1 MDKTQG
7 NSTPG
12 GSPVVLENPP
22 SKEAGPTD
30 SGGGQSLLEKGP
42 EKEVSRNNPAPK
54 TSDGAKQ
61 KGYNILTPGRLRL
74 NSISGIISSRKD
86 DRFVSTKPEAVKIF
100 ANGSNW
106 TEILRKKR
114 SRDSPETS
122 TKISKQSKLSSY
134 WLSAPI
140 HTSNMFEAL
149 DPEEHM
155 NTDPPVDKLP
165 KPPPIYV
172 DRVDNMQP
180 LTELL
185 NETVKRDFEIKVLR
199 ADEVKIQP
207 KSAQAYS
214 IIVRELKNKG
224 TEFHT
229 YKLKQERSF
238 RVVLKNMH
246 PSTDEK
252 ELKAAIDSLG
262 HQVTNVWNIKNR
274 INKKP
279 LPMYYRPQ
287 TKRK

>member
-30 SGGGQSLLEKGP
+30 SGGGQSLLEKEI
-42 EKEVSRNNPAPK
+42 EKEVTRNIPTPK
-54 TSDGAKQ
+54 TSDGVKQ
-61 KGYNILTPGRLRL
+61 KGYNILIPGRLRL
-74 NSISGIISSRKD
+74 NSISGIIPTRKD
-86 DRFVSTKPEAVKIF
+86 DRIDSTEPEVVKIP
-100 ANGSNW
+100 AHGDSW
-106 TEILRKKR
+106 TEVLRKKKP
-114 SRDSPETS
+114 RDSPETS

-134 WLSAPI
+134 WLSAPV

-149 DPEEHM
+149 DPEEHT

-172 DRVDNMQP
+172 DRVVNMQP

-185 NETVKRDFEIKVLR
+185 NETVKGDFEIKVLR

-238 RVVLKNMH
+238 RRFLK
-246 PSTDEK
+246 TCDF
-252 ELKAAIDSLG
+252 D
-262 HQVTNVWNIKNR
+262 
-274 INKKP
+274 
-279 LPMYYRPQ
+279 
-287 TKRK
+287 